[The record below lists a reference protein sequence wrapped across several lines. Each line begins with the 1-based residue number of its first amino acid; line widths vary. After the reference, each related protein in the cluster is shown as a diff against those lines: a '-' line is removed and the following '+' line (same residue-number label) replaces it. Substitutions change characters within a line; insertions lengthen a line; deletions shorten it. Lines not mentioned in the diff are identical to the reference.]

1 MAIEIREV
9 FQVKAPIQTVWP
21 FVMDPHKVVTCMPG
35 AQLEEV
41 VDERTYVGS
50 VKVKV
55 GAITTSYKG
64 RVQFAKIDEQ
74 AHLIEVLA
82 DGRETGG
89 GMAKGTMSGRLQALP
104 NGQTEM
110 VVEANVDLTGKI
122 MQVGRGM
129 IQGVAHQIFLQFVA
143 RVKAQL
149 ETAQPVPAPGPAA
162 PGETVA
168 TVPPPPAA
176 QAEPPPLRIL
186 PIILKVI
193 WSGIVDF
200 FRRLFG
206 RSGSPR

>member
-1 MAIEIREV
+1 MAIQIREV
-9 FQVKAPIQTVWP
+9 FQVQAPIQTVWP

-64 RVQFAKIDEQ
+64 RVQFAKVDEQ

-82 DGRETGG
+82 EGRETGG
-89 GMAKGTMSGRLQALP
+89 GMAKGTMTGRLQALP

-110 VVEANVDLTGKI
+110 VVEVSVDLTGRI

-129 IQGVAHQIFLQFVA
+129 IQGVAHQLFLQFVA
-143 RVKAQL
+143 RVKQQL
-149 ETAQPVPAPGPAA
+149 ETAQPMPAPGSGA
-162 PGETVA
+162 PGETGA
-168 TVPPPPAA
+168 APPPPAA
-176 QAEPPPLRIL
+176 SAEPPPLRIL

-193 WSGIVDF
+193 WSGIIDF
-200 FRRLFG
+200 FRRLSG